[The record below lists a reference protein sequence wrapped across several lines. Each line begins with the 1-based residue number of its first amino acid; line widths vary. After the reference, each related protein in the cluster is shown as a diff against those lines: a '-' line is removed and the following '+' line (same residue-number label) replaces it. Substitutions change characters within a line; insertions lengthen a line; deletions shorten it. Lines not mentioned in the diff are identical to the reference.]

1 MRLFNLHVHLSVTL
15 LALADVILLVLAIGL
30 GLHLSYATFLSIF
43 DISNGQ
49 AGQVLLF
56 VAVVGTCLFMM
67 GCYHLQSLADIRIVI
82 GRVMVAIMISVLIL
96 SIIFY
101 FVPITRIWL
110 SALVPAMIFGFV
122 GLVGS
127 RIAFRRLSNSTALKR
142 RILVLGTGSS
152 AARIEA
158 LEDDRT
164 LGTFVCIGF
173 LPLGNGLDGPEI
185 EESRVLRLN
194 ASLPEIA
201 QRFNVDDIVV
211 ALEDRRLALPMDE
224 LLDCRLH
231 GVTVLNFSTFMERQ
245 TGQVELQSLYPS
257 WLVFS
262 EGFGGH
268 SRAQRIAKR
277 SFDVAVSLTFLI
289 FTLPVTVLTALL
301 IWLEDRGPIF
311 YRQERAGLHGKP
323 FTVLKF
329 RSMRTDAEK
338 DGIARWAQ
346 LKDPRITRVGS
357 VIRNVRIDEI
367 PQILNV
373 LKGEMSFVGPR
384 PERPSIVSELSQ
396 HIPFYKYRHMVKPGI
411 TGWAQINY
419 PYGASLHDSR
429 EKLKFDVYYIK
440 NYSIFL
446 DFIVLLQT
454 VRVILWPHGAR

>member
-1 MRLFNLHVHLSVTL
+1 MHLFNLHIHLSVTL
-15 LALADVILLVLAIGL
+15 LALADLVILVLAIGL
-30 GLHLSYATFLSIF
+30 GLQMSYANFFSIF
-43 DISNGQ
+43 NVSNGQ
-49 AGQVLLF
+49 AGEALLF
-56 VAVVGTCLFMM
+56 VVVIATCLFMM
-67 GCYHLQSLADIRIVI
+67 GCYHLQSLADIRVVI
-82 GRVMVAIMISVLIL
+82 GRVMVAIVISVFIL
-96 SIIFY
+96 SVIFY
-101 FVPITRIWL
+101 FVPVTRIWL
-110 SALVPAMIFGFV
+110 SALVPATVFSFL
-122 GLVGS
+122 GLVAS
-127 RIAFRRLSNSTALKR
+127 RIAFRRLSSSTALKR
-142 RILVLGTGSS
+142 RILVLGTGAS
-152 AARIEA
+152 AARIKG
-158 LEDDRT
+158 LEEDRR
-164 LGTFVCIGF
+164 LGTFICVGF
-173 LPLGNGLDGPEI
+173 LPLGNGPGGLEI
-185 EESRVLRLN
+185 EEPRILRLN
-194 ASLPEIA
+194 GPLPDIA

-211 ALEDRRLALPMDE
+211 ALEDRRMALPMDE

-231 GVTVLNFSTFMERQ
+231 GITVLNFSTFMERQ

-268 SRAQRIAKR
+268 SRIQRIAKR
-277 SFDVAVSLTFLI
+277 SFDIAVSLTFLL
-289 FTLPVTVLTALL
+289 FTLPVTALTALL

-346 LKDPRITRVGS
+346 LKDPRITRVGAL
-357 VIRNVRIDEI
+357 IRNVRIDEI

-446 DFIVLLQT
+446 DLIVLLQT